1 MPWISHYE
9 IPQAEKSASG
19 SLEFAA
25 SVESASRA
33 QHVFYLCVGL
43 SVFGLGEAA
52 LVSASAGVSPWTV
65 LAQGVGRV
73 AGVNLGL
80 ATLLVSVCVLLF
92 WIPLKQTP
100 GIGTVANALIVS
112 LVIELSLRVLPQP
125 EAIALQLAQAVVGV
139 LLVGLGSGIYLVAN
153 LGPGPRDGLMT
164 GLARRTDLPIA
175 GVRTT
180 LEIAAVAVGWS
191 LGGTIGLGTV
201 LFAFG
206 IGPAV
211 SLGLHA
217 VGSIFTDADAD

>member
-1 MPWISHYE
+1 MKFLKLKTVPVAPWSS
-9 IPQAEKSASG
+9 PQPLNLHPRLST
-19 SLEFAA
+19 F
-25 SVESASRA
+25 
-33 QHVFYLCVGL
+33 FYLCVGL

-52 LVSASAGVSPWTV
+52 LVSANAGVSPWTV

-73 AGVNLGL
+73 ANVNLGL

-92 WIPLKQTP
+92 WIPLRQTP

-112 LVIELSLRVLPQP
+112 LIIELSLRVLPQP
-125 EAIALQLAQAVVGV
+125 EAISFQVAQAVAGV

-211 SLGLHA
+211 SLGLHV
-217 VGSIFTDADAD
+217 VGLTFTGADAD

>member
-1 MPWISHYE
+1 MKFLKLKKVPVVPWSS
-9 IPQAEKSASG
+9 PQPLNLRPRLST
-19 SLEFAA
+19 L
-25 SVESASRA
+25 
-33 QHVFYLCVGL
+33 FYLCVGL
-43 SVFGLGEAA
+43 SVFGLGEAL
-52 LVSASAGVSPWTV
+52 LVTASAGVSPWTV

-73 AGVNLGL
+73 ANVNLGL

-92 WIPLKQTP
+92 WIPLRQTP
-100 GIGTVANALIVS
+100 GIGTMANALIVS
-112 LVIELSLRVLPQP
+112 LVIELSLRVLPQH

-175 GVRTT
+175 RVRTT

-211 SLGLHA
+211 SLGLYA
-217 VGSIFTDADAD
+217 VGLIFAGADAD

>member
-1 MPWISHYE
+1 MKFLKLKTVPVAPWSS
-9 IPQAEKSASG
+9 PQPLNLHPRLST
-19 SLEFAA
+19 F
-25 SVESASRA
+25 
-33 QHVFYLCVGL
+33 FYLCVGL

-52 LVSASAGVSPWTV
+52 LVSANAGVSPWTV

-73 AGVNLGL
+73 ANVNLGL

-92 WIPLKQTP
+92 WIPLRQTP
-100 GIGTVANALIVS
+100 GIGTVANVLIVS

-125 EAIALQLAQAVVGV
+125 EAISFQVAQAVAGV

-191 LGGTIGLGTV
+191 LGGNIGLGTV

-217 VGSIFTDADAD
+217 VGLTFTGTDAD

>member
-1 MPWISHYE
+1 MKFLKLKKVPVVSWSS
-9 IPQAEKSASG
+9 PQPLNLRPRSST
-19 SLEFAA
+19 L
-25 SVESASRA
+25 
-33 QHVFYLCVGL
+33 FYLCVGL
-43 SVFGLGEAA
+43 IVFGLGEAA
-52 LVSASAGVSPWTV
+52 LVSASTGVSPWTV
-65 LAQGVGRV
+65 LAQGVGLV
-73 AGVNLGL
+73 AGVNLGM
-80 ATLLVSVCVLLF
+80 ATLLVSVCVLLL
-92 WIPLKQTP
+92 WIPLKQAP

-125 EAIALQLAQAVVGV
+125 EAILLQLAQAVAGV

-211 SLGLHA
+211 SLGLFV
-217 VGSIFTDADAD
+217 VGLIFAGADAD

>member
-1 MPWISHYE
+1 MKFLKLKTVPVAPWSSPRPLNLY
-9 IPQAEKSASG
+9 PRLST
-19 SLEFAA
+19 L
-25 SVESASRA
+25 
-33 QHVFYLCVGL
+33 FYLCVGL

-52 LVSASAGVSPWTV
+52 LVSANAGVSPWTV
-65 LAQGVGRV
+65 LAQGVARV
-73 AGVNLGL
+73 ANVNLGL

-92 WIPLKQTP
+92 WIPLRQTP

-125 EAIALQLAQAVVGV
+125 EAISFQVAQAVAGV

-211 SLGLHA
+211 SLGLHV
-217 VGSIFTDADAD
+217 VGLTFTGADAD

>member
-1 MPWISHYE
+1 MKFLKLKKVPVVIWSSSQ
-9 IPQAEKSASG
+9 P
-19 SLEFAA
+19 LNL
-25 SVESASRA
+25 RPRLRTL
-33 QHVFYLCVGL
+33 FYLCVGL
-43 SVFGLGEAA
+43 SIFGLGEAT
-52 LVSASAGVSPWTV
+52 LVSANVGVSPWTV
-65 LAQGVGRV
+65 LAQGLGRM
-73 AGVNLGL
+73 AGVSLGL
-80 ATLLVSVCVLLF
+80 ATLLVSVCVLLL
-92 WIPLKQTP
+92 WIPLKQP
-100 GIGTVANALIVS
+100 LGIGTVANALIVS

-211 SLGLHA
+211 SLGLYA
-217 VGSIFTDADAD
+217 VGLSFAGADVD

>member
-1 MPWISHYE
+1 MKFLKLKTVPVAPWSS
-9 IPQAEKSASG
+9 PQP
-19 SLEFAA
+19 LNLHPRLCTF
-25 SVESASRA
+25 
-33 QHVFYLCVGL
+33 FYLCVGL

-52 LVSASAGVSPWTV
+52 LVSANAGVSPWTV

-73 AGVNLGL
+73 ANVNLGL

-92 WIPLKQTP
+92 WIPLRQTP
-100 GIGTVANALIVS
+100 GIGTVANVLIVS

-125 EAIALQLAQAVVGV
+125 EAISFQVAQAVAGV

-175 GVRTT
+175 VVRTT

-191 LGGTIGLGTV
+191 LGGNIGLGTV

-217 VGSIFTDADAD
+217 VGLTFTGTDAD

>member
-1 MPWISHYE
+1 MKFLKLKKVPVVPWSS
-9 IPQAEKSASG
+9 PQPLNLRPRLST
-19 SLEFAA
+19 L
-25 SVESASRA
+25 
-33 QHVFYLCVGL
+33 FYLSVGL

-52 LVSASAGVSPWTV
+52 LVAASAGVSPWTV

-80 ATLLVSVCVLLF
+80 ATLFVSVCVLLL

-112 LVIELSLRVLPQP
+112 LLIELSLRVLPQP

-180 LEIAAVAVGWS
+180 LEFAAVAVGWS

-211 SLGLHA
+211 SLGLYA
-217 VGSIFTDADAD
+217 VGLIFAGADAD

>member
-1 MPWISHYE
+1 MKFLKLKKVPVVPWSS
-9 IPQAEKSASG
+9 PQPLNLRPRLST
-19 SLEFAA
+19 L
-25 SVESASRA
+25 
-33 QHVFYLCVGL
+33 FYLSVGL

-52 LVSASAGVSPWTV
+52 LVAASAGVSPWTV

-73 AGVNLGL
+73 AGLNLGL
-80 ATLLVSVCVLLF
+80 ATLFVSVCVLLL

-112 LVIELSLRVLPQP
+112 LLIELSLRVLPQP

-211 SLGLHA
+211 SLGLYA
-217 VGSIFTDADAD
+217 VGLIFAGADAN

>member
-1 MPWISHYE
+1 MAPWSS
-9 IPQAEKSASG
+9 PQPLNLHPRLST
-19 SLEFAA
+19 F
-25 SVESASRA
+25 
-33 QHVFYLCVGL
+33 FYLCVGL

-52 LVSASAGVSPWTV
+52 LVSANAGVSPWTV

-73 AGVNLGL
+73 ANVNLGL

-92 WIPLKQTP
+92 WIPLRQTP

-125 EAIALQLAQAVVGV
+125 EAISFQVAQAVAGV

-211 SLGLHA
+211 SLGLHV
-217 VGSIFTDADAD
+217 VGLTFTGADAD

>member
-1 MPWISHYE
+1 M
-9 IPQAEKSASG
+9 
-19 SLEFAA
+19 
-25 SVESASRA
+25 
-33 QHVFYLCVGL
+33 
-43 SVFGLGEAA
+43 
-52 LVSASAGVSPWTV
+52 SASAGEVRGRCW
-65 LAQGVGRV
+65 LVGTHGSNGQV
-73 AGVNLGL
+73 VNLGL
-80 ATLLVSVCVLLF
+80 STLLVSVCVLLF

-211 SLGLHA
+211 SLGLHLW
-217 VGSIFTDADAD
+217 V

>member
-1 MPWISHYE
+1 MKFLKLKTVPVAPWSS
-9 IPQAEKSASG
+9 PQPLNLHPRLST
-19 SLEFAA
+19 F
-25 SVESASRA
+25 
-33 QHVFYLCVGL
+33 FYLCVGL

-52 LVSASAGVSPWTV
+52 LVSANAGVSPWTV

-73 AGVNLGL
+73 ANVNLGL

-92 WIPLKQTP
+92 WIPLRQTP
-100 GIGTVANALIVS
+100 GIGTVANVLIVS

-125 EAIALQLAQAVVGV
+125 EAISFQVAQAVAGV

-191 LGGTIGLGTV
+191 LGGNIGLGTV

-211 SLGLHA
+211 SLGLYA
-217 VGSIFTDADAD
+217 VGLSFAGADVD

>member
-1 MPWISHYE
+1 MKFLKLKTVPVAPWSS
-9 IPQAEKSASG
+9 PQPLNLHPRLST
-19 SLEFAA
+19 F
-25 SVESASRA
+25 
-33 QHVFYLCVGL
+33 FYLCVGL

-52 LVSASAGVSPWTV
+52 LVSANAGVSPWTV

-73 AGVNLGL
+73 ANVNLGL

-92 WIPLKQTP
+92 WIPLRQTP
-100 GIGTVANALIVS
+100 GIGTVANVLIVS

-125 EAIALQLAQAVVGV
+125 EAISFQVAQAVAGV

-191 LGGTIGLGTV
+191 LGGNIGLGTV

-217 VGSIFTDADAD
+217 VGLTFTGADAD

>member
-1 MPWISHYE
+1 MKFLKLKKVPVVSWSS
-9 IPQAEKSASG
+9 PQPLNLRPRSST
-19 SLEFAA
+19 L
-25 SVESASRA
+25 
-33 QHVFYLCVGL
+33 FYLCVGL

-73 AGVNLGL
+73 AGVNLGM
-80 ATLLVSVCVLLF
+80 ATLLVSVCVLLL
-92 WIPLKQTP
+92 WVPLKQAP

-125 EAIALQLAQAVVGV
+125 EATLLQLAQAVAGV

-180 LEIAAVAVGWS
+180 LEIAAVVVGWS

-211 SLGLHA
+211 SLGLFV
-217 VGSIFTDADAD
+217 VGLIFADADAD

>member
-1 MPWISHYE
+1 MKFLKLKTVPVAPWSS
-9 IPQAEKSASG
+9 PQPLNLHPRLST
-19 SLEFAA
+19 F
-25 SVESASRA
+25 
-33 QHVFYLCVGL
+33 FYLCVGL

-52 LVSASAGVSPWTV
+52 LVSANAGVSPWTV

-73 AGVNLGL
+73 ANVNLGL

-92 WIPLKQTP
+92 WIPLRQTP
-100 GIGTVANALIVS
+100 GIGTVANVLIVS

-125 EAIALQLAQAVVGV
+125 EAISFQVAQAVAGV

-175 GVRTT
+175 VVRTT

-191 LGGTIGLGTV
+191 LGGNIGLGTV

-217 VGSIFTDADAD
+217 VGLTFTGTDAD

>member
-1 MPWISHYE
+1 MKFLKLKKVPVVPWSS
-9 IPQAEKSASG
+9 PQPLNLRPRLST
-19 SLEFAA
+19 L
-25 SVESASRA
+25 
-33 QHVFYLCVGL
+33 FYLSVGR

-52 LVSASAGVSPWTV
+52 LVAASAGVSPWTV

-80 ATLLVSVCVLLF
+80 ATLFVSVCVLLL

-112 LVIELSLRVLPQP
+112 LLIELSLRVLPQP

-211 SLGLHA
+211 SLGLYA
-217 VGSIFTDADAD
+217 VGLIFAGADAD

>member
-1 MPWISHYE
+1 MKFLKLKTVPVAPWSS
-9 IPQAEKSASG
+9 PQPLNLHPRLST
-19 SLEFAA
+19 F
-25 SVESASRA
+25 
-33 QHVFYLCVGL
+33 FYLCVGL

-52 LVSASAGVSPWTV
+52 LVSANAGVSPWTV

-73 AGVNLGL
+73 ANVNLGL

-92 WIPLKQTP
+92 WIPLRQTP
-100 GIGTVANALIVS
+100 GIGTVANVLIVS

-125 EAIALQLAQAVVGV
+125 EAISFQVAQAVAGV

-175 GVRTT
+175 VVRTT

-191 LGGTIGLGTV
+191 LGGNIGLGTV

-217 VGSIFTDADAD
+217 VGLTFSGTDAD

>member
-1 MPWISHYE
+1 MKFLKLKKVQVVPWSS
-9 IPQAEKSASG
+9 PQPFNLRPRLST
-19 SLEFAA
+19 L
-25 SVESASRA
+25 
-33 QHVFYLCVGL
+33 FYLSVGL
-43 SVFGLGEAA
+43 SVFGLGESA
-52 LVSASAGVSPWTV
+52 LVAASAGVSPWTV

-80 ATLLVSVCVLLF
+80 ATLFVSVCVLLL

-112 LVIELSLRVLPQP
+112 LLIELSLRVLPQP

-211 SLGLHA
+211 SLGLYA
-217 VGSIFTDADAD
+217 VGLIFAGADAD

>member
-1 MPWISHYE
+1 MKFLKLKTVPVAPWSS
-9 IPQAEKSASG
+9 PQPLNLHPRLST
-19 SLEFAA
+19 F
-25 SVESASRA
+25 
-33 QHVFYLCVGL
+33 FYLCVGL

-52 LVSASAGVSPWTV
+52 LVSANAGVSPWTV

-73 AGVNLGL
+73 ANVNLGL

-92 WIPLKQTP
+92 WIPLRQTP

-125 EAIALQLAQAVVGV
+125 EAISFQVAQAVAGV

-211 SLGLHA
+211 SLGLHV
-217 VGSIFTDADAD
+217 VGLTFTGADAD

>member
-1 MPWISHYE
+1 M
-9 IPQAEKSASG
+9 AN
-19 SLEFAA
+19 
-25 SVESASRA
+25 
-33 QHVFYLCVGL
+33 
-43 SVFGLGEAA
+43 
-52 LVSASAGVSPWTV
+52 
-65 LAQGVGRV
+65 
-73 AGVNLGL
+73 VNLGL

-92 WIPLKQTP
+92 WIPLRQTP

-112 LVIELSLRVLPQP
+112 LIIELSLRVLPQP
-125 EAIALQLAQAVVGV
+125 EAISFQVAQAVAGV

-211 SLGLHA
+211 SLGLHV
-217 VGSIFTDADAD
+217 VGLTFAGADAD

>member
-1 MPWISHYE
+1 MKFLKLKKVPVVPWSS
-9 IPQAEKSASG
+9 PQPLNLRPRLST
-19 SLEFAA
+19 L
-25 SVESASRA
+25 
-33 QHVFYLCVGL
+33 FYLSVGL

-52 LVSASAGVSPWTV
+52 LVAASAGVSPWTV

-80 ATLLVSVCVLLF
+80 ATLFVSVCVLLL

-112 LVIELSLRVLPQP
+112 LLIELSLRVLPQP
-125 EAIALQLAQAVVGV
+125 EAIALQLAQAVVGI

-211 SLGLHA
+211 SLGLYA
-217 VGSIFTDADAD
+217 VGLIFAGADAD

>member
-1 MPWISHYE
+1 MKFLKLKKVPVVPWSS
-9 IPQAEKSASG
+9 PQPLNLRPRLST
-19 SLEFAA
+19 L
-25 SVESASRA
+25 
-33 QHVFYLCVGL
+33 FYLSVGL

-52 LVSASAGVSPWTV
+52 LVAASAGVSPWTV

-80 ATLLVSVCVLLF
+80 ATLFVSVCVLLL

-112 LVIELSLRVLPQP
+112 LLIELSLRVLPQP

-164 GLARRTDLPIA
+164 GLARRIDLPIA

-211 SLGLHA
+211 SLGLYA
-217 VGSIFTDADAD
+217 VGLIFAGADAD

>member
-1 MPWISHYE
+1 MKFLKLKKVPVVSWSS
-9 IPQAEKSASG
+9 PQPLNLRPRLST
-19 SLEFAA
+19 L
-25 SVESASRA
+25 
-33 QHVFYLCVGL
+33 FYLCVGL
-43 SVFGLGEAA
+43 SVFGLGEAL
-52 LVSASAGVSPWTV
+52 LVTASAGVSPWTV

-73 AGVNLGL
+73 ADVNLGL
-80 ATLLVSVCVLLF
+80 ATLLVSVCVLLL
-92 WIPLKQTP
+92 WIPLKQIP

-112 LVIELSLRVLPQP
+112 LVIEQSLRILPQP
-125 EAIALQLAQAVVGV
+125 EAISFQLAQAIAGV

-164 GLARRTDLPIA
+164 GLASRTDFPIA

-211 SLGLHA
+211 SLGLYA
-217 VGSIFTDADAD
+217 VGLIFAGADAD

>member
-1 MPWISHYE
+1 MKFLKLKKVPLVPWSS
-9 IPQAEKSASG
+9 PQPLNLRPGLST
-19 SLEFAA
+19 L
-25 SVESASRA
+25 
-33 QHVFYLCVGL
+33 FYLSVGL
-43 SVFGLGEAA
+43 SIFGLGEAA
-52 LVSASAGVSPWTV
+52 LVSASVGVSPWTV

-80 ATLLVSVCVLLF
+80 ATLFVSVCVLLL

-112 LVIELSLRVLPQP
+112 LLIELSLRVLPQP

-211 SLGLHA
+211 SLGLYA
-217 VGSIFTDADAD
+217 VGLIFAGADAD